1 MKNNYLLLIA
11 AAAVA
16 ASCSDTLKVSTPVED
31 EGAYVTIE
39 QPDVVSTKG
48 LTYNDGIISFAW
60 ESGEQLMVYGATN
73 SAAIFTINE
82 SGTSVAKLESPDF
95 QLNEGKKYYV
105 YSPVSGTL
113 SRADKNAVNVSFSGQ
128 RQIANTDTKHLSLN
142 QYACAVGTVENNTIN
157 FQLYNQVAW
166 IRYSHTFAE
175 GATGAKTVTISVSEG
190 EPFVV
195 DGTLDA
201 TAPVSEKG
209 FTTSI
214 RATKSASSI
223 TLDLGEESGNGID
236 IAAGEVLNAFFTVHP
251 VDLTGKTITF
261 TVKNSEGNVL
271 VSNDYYGVA
280 IKRNDVKKFVD
291 DSVKPN
297 KVATVDGVPYA
308 TIKDAIDN
316 VAEGGTITLLANV
329 QDESIFVAKGEKNF
343 TLDLDGHTFTAS
355 YPLAGSTGTQNQA
368 LHLEAGNTIT
378 IKNGTIKA
386 IDGVEKLKFI
396 IQNYANLTL
405 EDVTIDAGN
414 LNYPDQVCYALSNNC
429 GNVLLTG
436 NTSIINV
443 PEGAIAMDA
452 CKYSSYEKPTVTM
465 STTGTINGTIE
476 LSGGDLVLG
485 ADLNVTKPI
494 TGNYSGVSDVNLAGH
509 TLTAPKTAILNDG
522 KATLTIHDGNI
533 VSEGHVGV
541 MVNSNTNTTLTSCNV
556 TGVEGAVATGLSTGA
571 VVNINGGTYTA
582 TDNAVIAG
590 NGSKRDGEVN
600 KITIEAGTF
609 KGQIT
614 TKGYI
619 ACGIYAPWKDI
630 ITVNG
635 GDFEIT
641 NGVGVLCRGGQVN
654 IKGGTFTTTDPD
666 TKKGCVGDSR
676 IVVPCQTVYVDKAS
690 QYPDYENATIEISGG
705 SFSDVK
711 ADDYLEQTYTL
722 NLSKGLYNVV
732 KNRVHVGGKD
742 YDTLQTAIEAATDGQ
757 TITFYNNVK
766 TAAFE
771 IPKEKNVVFAMNGK
785 TVTVKGNK
793 TGGGIIVNGNL
804 TITGYRGLFGDP
816 TGESVGYLFNI
827 NDGASVTIDTDNDVT
842 FQWGLSCAQM
852 QGNTAKLII
861 NGGKWIGGEY
871 NGKFWTLNKIDA
883 YKESQI
889 IIKGGKFYKFN
900 PAESHTEDPAE
911 NWLADGYTAVQNGD
925 WYEVI
930 TTIENNTRLIERA
943 LSTANSTAVINENV
957 EVSCVSAAKNSTL
970 QLENGATITGYGQVS
985 GLARDVILTSK
996 GLDIKGKGKI
1006 VSKYANDTKDSQSTA
1021 IRVSGGTVNIYDGI
1035 EVDGGSGCHGNY
1047 AIRMLA
1053 GTVNI
1058 LGGYFHSSPI
1068 NDAESSEVIYLQP
1081 GKYATVTLN
1090 IKGGVF
1096 ESSGDASC
1104 LINCLDAYIKNC
1116 HIKITGGT
1124 FVGFNPADSAVDK
1137 INGKNAN
1144 WVPDGYVSKEITYN
1158 GKQAW
1163 EVTKAE

>member
-1 MKNNYLLLIA
+1 MKKQMMA
-11 AAAVA
+11 AMCALAVLAA
-16 ASCSDTLKVSTPVED
+16 CSETSEELVPEVKG
-31 EGAYVTIE
+31 EGVYATIE
-39 QPDVVSTKG
+39 QPVSVDTKSLAYENGKLVFTWAEGEKVVVFGNKDAASFNS
-48 LTYNDGIISFAW
+48 LT
-60 ESGEQLMVYGATN
+60 SGE
-73 SAAIFTINE
+73 
-82 SGTSVAKLESPDF
+82 TSTKLES
-95 QLNEGKKYYV
+95 EGFTLKDNVNYYACLPAYTIPAATQSTSV
-105 YSPVSGTL
+105 PVT
-113 SRADKNAVNVSFSGQ
+113 FMGQ
-128 RQIANTDTKHLSLN
+128 RQTANGNSDHLKSFD
-142 QYACAVGTVENNTIN
+142 YACASATKAEGKNTIS
-157 FQLYNQVAW
+157 FELKNQVAW
-166 IRYSHTFAE
+166 IVLDHTFTD
-175 GATGAKTVTISVSEG
+175 ATNNVTSVTINADEDL
-190 EPFVV
+190 FVTK
-195 DGTLDA
+195 GTLD
-201 TAPVSEKG
+201 V
-209 FTTSI
+209 TTSTI
-214 RATKSASSI
+214 TEGTKDRKI
-223 TLDLGEESGNGID
+223 TLNLGEEGGNGLSF
-236 IAAGEVLNAFFTVHP
+236 AAGETFRGFFTLNP
-251 VDLTGKTITF
+251 VDLSGKTLTF
-261 TVKNSEGNVL
+261 TATTKSGETVALGTFTKVNANLTKNLAVRIQTSG
-271 VSNDYYGVA
+271 SA
-280 IKRNDVKKFVD
+280 
-291 DSVKPN
+291 
-297 KVATVDGVPYA
+297 KVATVDGKEYSTLSAALAAASERA
-308 TIKDAIDN
+308 TI
-316 VAEGGTITLLANV
+316 
-329 QDESIFVAKGEKNF
+329 SI
-343 TLDLDGHTFTAS
+343 
-355 YPLAGSTGTQNQA
+355 
-368 LHLEAGNTIT
+368 
-378 IKNGTIKA
+378 
-386 IDGVEKLKFI
+386 
-396 IQNYANLTL
+396 
-405 EDVTIDAGN
+405 
-414 LNYPDQVCYALSNNC
+414 
-429 GNVLLTG
+429 
-436 NTSIINV
+436 
-443 PEGAIAMDA
+443 
-452 CKYSSYEKPTVTM
+452 
-465 STTGTINGTIE
+465 
-476 LSGGDLVLG
+476 
-485 ADLNVTKPI
+485 
-494 TGNYSGVSDVNLAGH
+494 VSDVTTEKVLIDKSVTFDLGGH
-509 TLTAPKTAILNDG
+509 TVTADDDVFYIAENGLTVNFKN
-522 KATLTIHDGNI
+522 GNI
-533 VSEGHVGV
+533 VSTKYGGLFFKQGRQNEHITFD
-541 MVNSNTNTTLTSCNV
+541 NCNI
-556 TGVEGAVATGLSTGA
+556 TGVEGAIATSTLTGSTIT
-571 VVNINGGTYTA
+571 INGGTFTSSN
-582 TDNAVIAG
+582 NAVILTNG
-590 NGSKRDGEVN
+590 NKRMYPYDETN
-600 KITIEAGTF
+600 TALRENPNTITINGGTF
-609 KGQIT
+609 KGQMSDEAYN
-614 TKGYI
+614 GRNSI
-619 ACGIYAPWKDI
+619 ACGIYAAWKDI
-630 ITVNG
+630 IIVNDG
-635 GDFEIT
+635 TFEIER
-641 NGVGVLCRGGQVN
+641 GVGVLCRGGKVT

-732 KNRVHVGGKD
+732 KNRVYVGGKE

-827 NDGASVTIDTDNDVT
+827 NDGASVTINTDNDVT
-842 FQWGLSCAQM
+842 FQCGLSCAQM

-930 TTIENNTRLIERA
+930 TTIENNTRLIESA

-985 GLARDVILTSK
+985 GLARDVIMTSK

-1006 VSKYANDTKDSQSTA
+1006 VSKYANDTEKSQSTA

-1081 GKYATVTLN
+1081 RSNTTVINLN
-1090 IKGGVF
+1090 IEGGVF
-1096 ESSGDASC
+1096 ESSGDASY

-1116 HIKITGGT
+1116 HIKITGGI
-1124 FVGFNPADSAVDK
+1124 FVGFDPSNSVADK

>member
-1 MKNNYLLLIA
+1 MA
-11 AAAVA
+11 AMCALAVLAA
-16 ASCSDTLKVSTPVED
+16 CSETSEELVPEVKG
-31 EGAYVTIE
+31 EGVYATIE
-39 QPDVVSTKG
+39 QPVSVDTKSLAYENGKLVFTWAEGEKVVVFGNKDAASFNS
-48 LTYNDGIISFAW
+48 LT
-60 ESGEQLMVYGATN
+60 SGEKSTTLESEGFTLKDNVNYYACLPAYTIPAATQ
-73 SAAIFTINE
+73 S
-82 SGTSVAKLESPDF
+82 TSV
-95 QLNEGKKYYV
+95 
-105 YSPVSGTL
+105 PVT
-113 SRADKNAVNVSFSGQ
+113 FMGQ
-128 RQIANTDTKHLSLN
+128 RQTANGNSDHLKSFD
-142 QYACAVGTVENNTIN
+142 YACASATKAEGKNTIS
-157 FQLYNQVAW
+157 FELKNQVAW
-166 IRYSHTFAE
+166 IVLDHTFTD
-175 GATGAKTVTISVSEG
+175 ATNNVTSVTINADEDL
-190 EPFVV
+190 FVTK
-195 DGTLDA
+195 GTLD
-201 TAPVSEKG
+201 V
-209 FTTSI
+209 TTSTI
-214 RATKSASSI
+214 TEGTKDRKI
-223 TLDLGEESGNGID
+223 TLNLGEEGGNGLSF
-236 IAAGEVLNAFFTVHP
+236 AAGEAFRGFFTLNP
-251 VDLTGKTITF
+251 VDLSGKTLTF
-261 TVKNSEGNVL
+261 TATTKSGETVALGTFTKASANLTKNLAVRIQTSG
-271 VSNDYYGVA
+271 SA
-280 IKRNDVKKFVD
+280 
-291 DSVKPN
+291 
-297 KVATVDGVPYA
+297 KVATVGGKEYSTLSAALAAASEGA
-308 TIKDAIDN
+308 TIS
-316 VAEGGTITLLANV
+316 V
-329 QDESIFVAKGEKNF
+329 
-343 TLDLDGHTFTAS
+343 
-355 YPLAGSTGTQNQA
+355 
-368 LHLEAGNTIT
+368 
-378 IKNGTIKA
+378 
-386 IDGVEKLKFI
+386 
-396 IQNYANLTL
+396 
-405 EDVTIDAGN
+405 
-414 LNYPDQVCYALSNNC
+414 
-429 GNVLLTG
+429 
-436 NTSIINV
+436 
-443 PEGAIAMDA
+443 
-452 CKYSSYEKPTVTM
+452 
-465 STTGTINGTIE
+465 
-476 LSGGDLVLG
+476 
-485 ADLNVTKPI
+485 
-494 TGNYSGVSDVNLAGH
+494 VSDVTTEKVLIDKSVTFDLGGH
-509 TLTAPKTAILNDG
+509 TVTADDDVFYIAENGLTVNFKN
-522 KATLTIHDGNI
+522 GNI
-533 VSEGHVGV
+533 VSTKYGGLFFKQGRQNEHITFD
-541 MVNSNTNTTLTSCNV
+541 NCNI
-556 TGVEGAVATGLSTGA
+556 TGVEGAIATSTLTGSTIT
-571 VVNINGGTYTA
+571 INGGTFTSSN
-582 TDNAVIAG
+582 NAVILTNG
-590 NGSKRDGEVN
+590 NKRMYPYDETN
-600 KITIEAGTF
+600 TALRENPNTITINGGTF
-609 KGQIT
+609 KGQMSDEAYN
-614 TKGYI
+614 GRNSI
-619 ACGIYAPWKDI
+619 ACGIYAAWKDTI
-630 ITVNG
+630 IVKG
-635 GDFEIT
+635 GTFEIER
-641 NGVGVLCRGGQVN
+641 GVGVLCRGGKVT

-732 KNRVHVGGKD
+732 KNRVYVGGKE

-804 TITGYRGLFGDP
+804 TITGYSGLFGDP

-827 NDGASVTIDTDNDVT
+827 NDGASVTINTDNNVT
-842 FQWGLSCAQM
+842 FQCGLSCAQM

-930 TTIENNTRLIERA
+930 TTIENNTRLIESA

-985 GLARDVILTSK
+985 GLARDVIMTSK

-1081 GKYATVTLN
+1081 GKNATVTLN

-1096 ESSGDASC
+1096 ESSGDASY